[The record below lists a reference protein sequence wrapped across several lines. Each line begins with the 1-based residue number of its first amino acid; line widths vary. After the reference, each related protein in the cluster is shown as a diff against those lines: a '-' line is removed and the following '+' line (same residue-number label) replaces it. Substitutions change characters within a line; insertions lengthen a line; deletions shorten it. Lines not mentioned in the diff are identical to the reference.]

1 MLSATASNRT
11 TLKVF
16 IVLPA
21 YNEAQNLKKLLPDL
35 NSVLSQKKINFEI
48 VVVNDGSR
56 DETEFLVKSEIKK
69 GMPATLLSH
78 EKNQGLG
85 ATIRDGLEW
94 AAQQANPEDV
104 IISLDADNSHSPKHM
119 EQMLESIQRGSDL
132 VIASR
137 YQRGAQVVGVPS
149 FRIFLSYG
157 ARFLFQVF
165 FPMKNVRDYTCGY
178 RAYRAS
184 LLKAGI
190 TKYGKS
196 FIDREGFEVMV
207 DILLK
212 LRKLKPRCSEVPLDL
227 RYDQKQGVSKMRVFR
242 TVKKSLVLVFTRQ
255 FRTI

>member
-1 MLSATASNRT
+1 MLSASASYST
-11 TLKVF
+11 KPKVF

-21 YNEAQNLKKLLPDL
+21 FNEAENLKLLLPDL
-35 NSVLSQKKINFEI
+35 RATLLQQHLHFEL
-48 VVVNDGSR
+48 VVVNDGSQ
-56 DETEFLVKSEIKK
+56 DETELFIKSEMNKDSKI
-69 GMPATLLSH
+69 TLLSH

-94 AAQQANPEDV
+94 AANHANPNDV

-119 EQMLESIQRGSDL
+119 EQMVQAIQDGSEL

-137 YQRGAQVVGVPS
+137 YQKGAQVVGVPLL
-149 FRIFLSYG
+149 RVLLSYG

-184 LLKAGI
+184 LLKNGI
-190 TKYGKS
+190 AQYGKS

-212 LRKLKPRCSEVPLDL
+212 LRRLNPKCTEVPLDL
-227 RYDQKQGVSKMRVFR
+227 RYDQKQGVSKMRVLK
-242 TVKKSLVLVFTRQ
+242 TVKKSLVLVFTRK